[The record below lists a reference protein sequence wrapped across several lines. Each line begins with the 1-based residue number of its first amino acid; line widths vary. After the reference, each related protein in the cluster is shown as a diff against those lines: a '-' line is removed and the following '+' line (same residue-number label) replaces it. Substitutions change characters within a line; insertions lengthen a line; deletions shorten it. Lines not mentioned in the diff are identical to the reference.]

1 MKDNNNNTCIS
12 VVHLQWCYGLGARS
26 PALGEAKTSKKCSAL
41 AKRRIRVVFV
51 CVLVLGGGVSTP
63 T

>member
-41 AKRRIRVVFV
+41 AKRRIRVVFECV
-51 CVLVLGGGVSTP
+51 C
-63 T
+63 